1 MHQKSFLDL
10 IEPLK
15 PRLFGFA
22 YRMLRN
28 REDAKDAMQELMLK
42 LWNNRNMLETNGNIK
57 TYCFT
62 ALYRDCIDRLR
73 KQNRFKLVT
82 GAELLEIHDP
92 AKLDV
97 DFENRDLIRQIRE
110 AMDNLPD
117 KQRVILELRD
127 FQDFDYDEIAK
138 MMNMTVNAVRVTV
151 ARSRASISAKMK
163 KEISYGTGT
172 F

>member
-1 MHQKSFLDL
+1 MHQKVFLDL

-22 YRMLRN
+22 WRMLRN
-28 REDAKDAMQELMLK
+28 REDAKDALQELMLK
-42 LWNNRNMLETNGNIK
+42 LWKNRNMLETSGNIK

-73 KQNRFKLVT
+73 KQSRFKLVT

-92 AKLDV
+92 SKVEV
-97 DFENRDLIRQIRE
+97 DFENSDLIRQIRV
-110 AMDNLPD
+110 AMDSLPP
-117 KQRVILELRD
+117 KQKVILELRD

-138 MMNMTVNAVRVTV
+138 MLNMTVNAVRV
-151 ARSRASISAKMK
+151 AAGRSRALISEKMK
-163 KEISYGTGT
+163 KEMSYGTGT
-172 F
+172 L

>member
-1 MHQKSFLDL
+1 MHPKTFLDL

-28 REDAKDAMQELMLK
+28 REDAQDAMQELLIK
-42 LWNNRNMLETNGNIK
+42 LWNNRDKLEINGNIR

-62 ALYRDCIDRLR
+62 VLYRDCIDRLR
-73 KQNRFKLVT
+73 KRNQFRIVS
-82 GAELLEIHDP
+82 GPDEIEVEDI
-92 AKLDV
+92 LDISR
-97 DFENRDLIRQIRE
+97 DFENSDLVRQIRA
-110 AMDNLPD
+110 AMDELPY
-117 KQRVILELRD
+117 KQKVILELRD
-127 FQDFDYDEIAK
+127 FQEFDYEEIAT

-151 ARSRASISAKMK
+151 ARSRASISEKMK

>member
-1 MHQKSFLDL
+1 MHQKAFLDL

-28 REDAKDAMQELMLK
+28 REDARDAMQELMMK
-42 LWNNRNMLETNGNIK
+42 LWNNRKTLETKGNIK

-62 ALYRDCIDRLR
+62 ALYHDCIDRLR
-73 KQNRFKLVT
+73 KRNRFRLVT
-82 GAELLEIHDP
+82 GSDLIEIQDNV
-92 AKLDV
+92 KVDQ
-97 DFENRDLIRQIRE
+97 DFENNDLIRQIRE
-110 AMDNLPD
+110 SIDNLPY
-117 KQRVILELRD
+117 KQKVIMELRD
-127 FQDFDYDEIAK
+127 FQEFDYEEIAK

-151 ARSRASISAKMK
+151 ARSRASISEKMK

-172 F
+172 L

>member
-1 MHQKSFLDL
+1 MNQELFLDL
-10 IEPLK
+10 TEPLK

-28 REDAKDAMQELMLK
+28 REDAKDALQELMLK
-42 LWNNRNMLETNGNIK
+42 LWNNRNMLEKAGNIK

-73 KQNRFKLVT
+73 KRNRFKLVT

-92 AKLDV
+92 AKIEIDI
-97 DFENRDLIRQIRE
+97 ENRDLIRQIRD
-110 AMDNLPD
+110 AMDRLPD

-127 FQDFDYDEIAK
+127 FQDFEYEEIAK
-138 MMNMTVNAVRVTV
+138 TMNMTVNAVRVTV
-151 ARSRASISAKMK
+151 ARSRASISEKMK

-172 F
+172 P

>member
-1 MHQKSFLDL
+1 MHQKTFLDL

-22 YRMLRN
+22 CRMLRN
-28 REDAKDAMQELMLK
+28 REDAKDALQELMLK
-42 LWNNRNMLETNGNIK
+42 LWKNRNMLETNGNIK

-73 KQNRFKLVT
+73 KQSRFKLVT

-92 AKLDV
+92 AKADV

-110 AMDNLPD
+110 AMDHLPD
-117 KQRVILELRD
+117 RQRVILELRD

-151 ARSRASISAKMK
+151 ARSRASISAQMK

-172 F
+172 H

>member
-1 MHQKSFLDL
+1 MHQTTFLDL

-28 REDAKDAMQELMLK
+28 REDAQDAMQDLLIK
-42 LWNNRNMLETNGNIK
+42 LWNNRSKLEISRNIK

-62 ALYRDCIDRLR
+62 LLYRDCIDRLR
-73 KQNRFKLVT
+73 KRNQFRVVS
-82 GAELLEIHDP
+82 GPDQIEIADS
-92 AKLDV
+92 LNIGRDC
-97 DFENRDLIRQIRE
+97 ENGDLIRQIRE
-110 AMDNLPD
+110 AMDNLPY
-117 KQRVILELRD
+117 KQKVIMELRD
-127 FQDFDYDEIAK
+127 FQEFDYEEIAQ
-138 MMNMTVNAVRVTV
+138 MMDMTINAVRVTV
-151 ARSRASISAKMK
+151 ARSRASISEKMK